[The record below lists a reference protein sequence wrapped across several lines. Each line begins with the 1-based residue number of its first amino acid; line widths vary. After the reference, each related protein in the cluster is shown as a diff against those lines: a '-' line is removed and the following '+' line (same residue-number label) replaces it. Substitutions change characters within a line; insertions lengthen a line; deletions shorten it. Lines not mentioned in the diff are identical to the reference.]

1 MKITITTSEANFGT
15 GQSSFAVESLL
26 CHVAHQL
33 ARGPIREMKSCTEI
47 IRNLAGQNIGWVS
60 VEVGDP
66 VPGKAKCDSC
76 GTIWDEDELAT
87 IHHPCERT
95 SPGEITPAGECP
107 DEECGA
113 LCFLFWDEVQA
124 APEKRD
130 HWIHAYTTEKP

>member
-47 IRNLAGQNIGWVS
+47 IRNLGGENIGWVS
-60 VEVGDP
+60 VEVGEP

-76 GTIWDEDELAT
+76 GTLWDEDELEPIADL
-87 IHHPCERT
+87 HQRVV
-95 SPGEITPAGECP
+95 PGEIMPVGQCP
-107 DEECGA
+107 DEDCGA
-113 LCFLFWDEVQA
+113 VCHLIWEEVQA
-124 APEKRD
+124 
-130 HWIHAYTTEKP
+130 